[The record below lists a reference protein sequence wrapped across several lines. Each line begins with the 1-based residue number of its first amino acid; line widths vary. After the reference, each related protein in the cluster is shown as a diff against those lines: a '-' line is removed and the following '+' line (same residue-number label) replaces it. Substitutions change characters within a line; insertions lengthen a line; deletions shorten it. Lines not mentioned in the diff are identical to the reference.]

1 MFKFIKKVFRIFF
14 IEIFNLK
21 KLGKVHIIQLERLHT
36 RNSEVMKNFCL
47 KFHKN

>member
-21 KLGKVHIIQLERLHT
+21 KLNQNKLSAVEIKKK
-36 RNSEVMKNFCL
+36 SK
-47 KFHKN
+47 